1 MYASL
6 AFVTWNMLTRKPVFS
21 PQVGKMQFAGSAWP
35 QSLGGSWGI
44 RTASCHSH
52 TSQSLLGP
60 EEKPK
65 SATVGGCRQ
74 LGPTE
79 GFSMETWR
87 DHFRWLR
94 LQLPPCGWTEHWDH
108 FCLCCDFFFFLKWES
123 GITFL
128 YKVVLNSWNLSDPAA
143 LVSSVTGETG
153 HHQAG
158 HHFSVFQLC
167 RADCCCPAL
176 EDVQGW
182 SLVLPVLTFISAF
195 AVSHARILSLTALH
209 YQDICFLIVFNSDIN
224 KILPPLLMYYLF
236 YLLSNLFLTFL

>member
-6 AFVTWNMLTRKPVFS
+6 GFVTWDMLTRKPVFS
-21 PQVGKMQFAGSAWP
+21 PQVGKMQSAGSAWP
-35 QSLGGSWGI
+35 QSLGSSWGI

-74 LGPTE
+74 LEPTE
-79 GFSMETWR
+79 GFSWR
-87 DHFRWLR
+87 PGGTTSGDWGYSYVPVGGLNIEIIFV
-94 LQLPPCGWTEHWDH
+94 CVVI
-108 FCLCCDFFFFLKWES
+108 FFFFLKWEW

-195 AVSHARILSLTALH
+195 ALSHARILSLTALH

-224 KILPPLLMYYLF
+224 KILPPLLMYYSYF
-236 YLLSNLFLTFL
+236 I